1 MFLYRQISGMGGLTV
16 SEASEVKITR
26 KVHLP
31 DHEDGGKTC
40 LKYYASDPF
49 SVGHKYGSIPANLLT
64 NTVVWLVL
72 IVLFFIVHK
81 NVMGKLFSSSKKST
95 HWTEV
100 LFRRQTSS
108 SPEEEEEARLPH
120 TDKEVRVV
128 VREEKDTVVIDKRQS
143 DIEEDSATNLM
154 ENARVLTLR
163 EKKLTGIMGP
173 DAVQYLRFQK
183 YIIIYV
189 LFTTILSCSV
199 ILPLNLQGSHLDN
212 STDFGHTTLANL
224 DPKNSDDDNILWV
237 HVVLGFLMFPAAIFL
252 MRRFSYGLKMT
263 DTSLK
268 VTRTLGIENI
278 PELLC
283 SEDYLLQHFSEAYP
297 DFPVQDIRLVHNV
310 ARLYDLQLQLENV
323 LDSIQFCRK
332 YQSKHSEELDMV
344 PVPCSRCCGFFCLLC
359 VGKVNSLEFFLQE
372 KVMPF
377 MGQRL
382 CRKSFCSGPT
392 QQPDRGG
399 GEFGQEEQTWDGLRH
414 V

>member
-1 MFLYRQISGMGGLTV
+1 M
-16 SEASEVKITR
+16 
-26 KVHLP
+26 
-31 DHEDGGKTC
+31 
-40 LKYYASDPF
+40 
-49 SVGHKYGSIPANLLT
+49 
-64 NTVVWLVL
+64 
-72 IVLFFIVHK
+72 LFFIVHK
-81 NVMGKLFSSSKKST
+81 NLLGRLINRAKSSM
-95 HWTEV
+95 HWTQV
-100 LFRRQTSS
+100 LFRRKPSS
-108 SPEEEEEARLPH
+108 LTDEEE
-120 TDKEVRVV
+120 VSRVAAT
-128 VREEKDTVVIDKRQS
+128 ELEDNVVIDQLDPS
-143 DIEEDSATNLM
+143 QDTPATLM
-154 ENARVLTLR
+154 ERVRILTFTD
-163 EKKLTGIMGP
+163 KKLMAIMGP

-183 YIIIYV
+183 YIILYV
-189 LFTTILSCSV
+189 LFTTILSCCI
-199 ILPLNLQGSHLDN
+199 ILPLNMQGTNLGN
-212 STDFGHTTLANL
+212 STEFGRSTLANL
-224 DPKNSDDDNILWV
+224 DLKKTQDGNIMWV
-237 HVVLGFLMFPAAIFL
+237 HIFLGFLMFPAAIFL

-323 LDSIQFCRK
+323 LDSIQFCRQ
-332 YQSKHSEELDMV
+332 YSSKHSEELDMV
-344 PVPCSRCCGFFCLLC
+344 PVPCSRCCGCICLLC

>member
-1 MFLYRQISGMGGLTV
+1 M
-16 SEASEVKITR
+16 SEASEGKISR

-64 NTVVWLVL
+64 NTVVWLLL

-108 SPEEEEEARLPH
+108 SPEVEEEARVPL
-120 TDKEVRVV
+120 TDKEVMVV
-128 VREEKDTVVIDKRQS
+128 VREEKDTVVIDKPQS

-199 ILPLNLQGSHLDN
+199 ILPLNLQGSHLNN

-224 DPKNSDDDNILWV
+224 DPKNRHDDNILWV
-237 HVVLGFLMFPAAIFL
+237 HIVLGFLMFPAAIFL

-263 DTSLK
+263 DISFK
-268 VTRTLGIENI
+268 VTRTLGIDGI
-278 PELLC
+278 PEPLC
-283 SEDYLLQHFSEAYP
+283 TREYLLQHFTEAYP
-297 DFPVQDIRLVHNV
+297 DFPVQDIQIVHNV
-310 ARLYDLQLQLENV
+310 ALLVNLQLQLDNV
-323 LDSIQFCRK
+323 LASIKYCRNYK
-332 YQSKHSEELDMV
+332 TQHGTELDMV
-344 PVPCSRCCGFFCLLC
+344 PVACSRCSGCFCLLC
-359 VGKVNSLEFFLQE
+359 VNKVNSLDYFLQE
-372 KVMPF
+372 KVSKLL
-377 MGQRL
+377 GRT
-382 CRKSFCSGPT
+382 R
-392 QQPDRGG
+392 
-399 GEFGQEEQTWDGLRH
+399 
-414 V
+414 